1 MVGPAGVMVAT
12 GGVHGVAHPEARATD
27 PLDQVV
33 LGITSASSSAYSQL
47 PGVAKSHWRLCVPA
61 ARILKRTLNMSPLK
75 ATGVR
80 LNQAARN
87 WEAPLKT
94 PQLDRN
100 PAEML
105 EFSDVTEEIH

>member
-1 MVGPAGVMVAT
+1 
-12 GGVHGVAHPEARATD
+12 
-27 PLDQVV
+27 
-33 LGITSASSSAYSQL
+33 
-47 PGVAKSHWRLCVPA
+47 
-61 ARILKRTLNMSPLK
+61 MSPLK

-105 EFSDVTEEIH
+105 EFKEVTEEIH